1 MEANWIPVVYTSRHP
16 ISFHVGGV
24 ELDELRNTSLS
35 LGNHSSASEYA
46 ESRGEA
52 ISPPE

>member
-1 MEANWIPVVYTSRHP
+1 MATNWLPSLYNICQP
-16 ISFHVGGV
+16 ISSQCQGV

-52 ISPPE
+52 ISLPE